1 MVTCVLF
8 PGARHLRTGDLRVT
22 NTMKLSAQD
31 YLDIHNLYAQ
41 YNHVSDAADANRYAD
56 CFTEDGT
63 LQAPDIGINV
73 SGRAALIAHKQ
84 RDGANRDGQYRRH
97 WNGSVHLEPQSDG
110 SVIGRCYL
118 IAYNGQPGQLPTLAD
133 CGVYL
138 DTVIRDD
145 GEWKFSRRIL
155 SMDASSWG
163 KK

>member
-1 MVTCVLF
+1 
-8 PGARHLRTGDLRVT
+8 
-22 NTMKLSAQD
+22 
-31 YLDIHNLYAQ
+31 
-41 YNHVSDAADANRYAD
+41 
-56 CFTEDGT
+56 
-63 LQAPDIGINV
+63 
-73 SGRAALIAHKQ
+73 
-84 RDGANRDGQYRRH
+84 
-97 WNGSVHLEPQSDG
+97 
-110 SVIGRCYL
+110 VIGRCYL